1 MITKVSKFGRL
12 LLSQYFWKYI
22 GDTKSTLSP
31 HHHHHTPPQAQQR
44 SKKPRLNRV
53 NILNS
58 LLPHQPSAKSR
69 KDQKFDCN
77 PKHFIP
83 IQKYSTAQ
91 IQNHIDI
98 DEELL
103 TGHFDPEKSFL
114 HLNQWSSLRQNTH
127 DCSTKLA
134 QDCTIKY
141 VNILY
146 SVLLKNCSY
155 IEEEH
160 VKLNLA
166 IFIHVNYS

>member
-53 NILNS
+53 NIFNS

-103 TGHFDPEKSFL
+103 TGHFDPEKILSTLKLVVVIAPKYARLFDQTRTRLHDQVCEYSLFSSFEKLQL
-114 HLNQWSSLRQNTH
+114 H
-127 DCSTKLA
+127 
-134 QDCTIKY
+134 
-141 VNILY
+141 
-146 SVLLKNCSY
+146 
-155 IEEEH
+155 
-160 VKLNLA
+160 
-166 IFIHVNYS
+166 